1 MPPTKYR
8 PIRDVQRNGTVSK
21 TVIREAVQKI
31 ADLRRTNPSKY
42 KAKIQSGLGKRIQ
55 LVVKHG

>member
-21 TVIREAVQKI
+21 SVIRKAVQKL

-42 KAKIQSGLGKRIQ
+42 NAKIRSGSGKQIQ
-55 LVVKHG
+55 LIIKHG